1 MFKQILL
8 ESLLKKICQRTY
20 YKVKIAKEYIE
31 RKYNLKSSKSKELN
45 ALVKKIFCFSSFEIS
60 KEFMLSKFRHEEPKK
75 NRRKQTIW
83 DYIIIKIFLLIGRGA
98 FWEIHVY
105 RAIETGEIVAVKKIR
120 KEVLIKKNQ
129 IIHIRN
135 EQLFM
140 SKVKSPWIVESKA
153 SF

>member
-60 KEFMLSKFRHEEPKK
+60 KEFMLSKFRHEEQK

-83 DYIIIKIFLLIGRGA
+83 DYIIIKIIGRGA

-140 SKVKSPWIVESKA
+140 SKVKSPWIVDL
-153 SF
+153 